1 MSRSGMPDDRHVIL
15 TGFMGAGKSSVGRC
29 LAGRLDIPFIDLD
42 AEIVAEAGMPIT
54 GIFAAEGEQGFRIT
68 ESRVL
73 ARLLGGGS
81 CVLATGGGAVIA
93 EGNRRL
99 MRECGVVV
107 NLKVSLESVIERLA
121 GCGDRPL
128 YSGQDPVGRARQLM
142 ESREQFY
149 SDADIRIDTNG
160 KSVEDVA
167 AEILDKLKDF
177 HP

>member
-1 MSRSGMPDDRHVIL
+1 MPDGRHVIL

-29 LAGRLDIPFIDLD
+29 LSGRLDIPFIDLD

-73 ARLLGGGS
+73 TRLLGGGN

-128 YSGQDPVGRARQLM
+128 YSGQDPVDRARQLM